1 MRKRQGL
8 AGCLLAALLAVFVGA
23 PGLLGEA
30 PRPSDSNPLSRLT
43 GEQRR
48 QYEAY
53 LEYNEYL
60 KSGQGFSRAAL
71 CQKLYGYA
79 AKWCA
84 QAAPK
89 YRENSLRATERAAA
103 TLAERRK
110 KELEELG
117 VFYLKLSEQCQK
129 AARECQKGD
138 IAATGKALREYTA
151 LERQGQARQQKTYR
165 RDWLTE
171 PEINRIYVLMK
182 RQKQSGGDGKAE
194 EARPRQVENAEGYQH
209 KSQSDRK
216 PRRR

>member
-8 AGCLLAALLAVFVGA
+8 AGCLMLALLTLCVGA
-23 PGLLGEA
+23 PDLLGEA
-30 PRPSDSNPLSRLT
+30 PHNSDSNPLSRLT
-43 GEQRR
+43 GEQRK

-53 LEYNEYL
+53 LEYNGYL
-60 KSGQGFSRAAL
+60 KLGQGFSRAAL
-71 CQKLYGYA
+71 CQKLYGHA
-79 AKWCA
+79 AQWCA

-103 TLAERRK
+103 TSAERRK

-138 IAATGKALREYTA
+138 IAATGKALREYAA

-171 PEINRIYVLMK
+171 PEINRVYVLVK
-182 RQKQSGGDGKAE
+182 RLEQSKGNSTAAEPKA
-194 EARPRQVENAEGYQH
+194 RQVENAEGYQH
-209 KSQSDRK
+209 KSQNDRK
-216 PRRR
+216 PRRK